1 VTTGGSKR
9 ILVVD
14 DDEAIRQVA
23 SLALAGAGYCVKT
36 VSDGETAIDEAR
48 AWLPDLVLLDVNMPG
63 MDGWEALRL
72 IKIDDAL
79 RHLPV
84 VMFTIKG
91 EVRDKVHALQDG
103 ASDFITKPFGYDEL
117 LSRVERI
124 LLSLG
129 TRS

>member
-1 VTTGGSKR
+1 MNGGGAKR

-23 SLALAGAGYCVKT
+23 SLALVGAGYAVKT
-36 VSDGETAIDEAR
+36 ASDGEAAIDEAR

-72 IKIDDAL
+72 IKIDEAL

-117 LSRVERI
+117 LERVERI

>member
-1 VTTGGSKR
+1 MNGGGAKR

-23 SLALAGAGYCVKT
+23 SLALAGAGYAVKT
-36 VSDGETAIDEAR
+36 ASDGEAAIDEAH

-72 IKIDDAL
+72 IKIDEAL

-117 LSRVERI
+117 LERVERI